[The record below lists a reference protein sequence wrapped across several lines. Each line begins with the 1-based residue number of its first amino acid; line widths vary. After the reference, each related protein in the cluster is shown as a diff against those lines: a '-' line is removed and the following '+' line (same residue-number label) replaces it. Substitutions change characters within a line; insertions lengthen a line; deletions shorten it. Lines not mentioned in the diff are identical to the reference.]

1 MATFQVYYKEK
12 SLSLG
17 FGGWNKFSER
27 LLNSR
32 LYDFM
37 VSKHYYYLKRE
48 KIYAELLF
56 WKNKNEKDLT
66 STVVFWGIAI

>member
-1 MATFQVYYKEK
+1 MYSVENPTDGYTIKVYYKEK

-17 FGGWNKFSER
+17 VGGWNKFSER
-27 LLNSR
+27 LLYSR

-48 KIYAELLF
+48 KNLCWIVTL
-56 WKNKNEKDLT
+56 EK
-66 STVVFWGIAI
+66 